1 MIKAVGNNI
10 NPFDP
15 TLMQKT
21 FTVLLLAAACTIF
34 PFTMMAQDSGS
45 SSSNISIT
53 ATARVVK
60 SIEMRTIRDMQFSE
74 VQPSQQQ
81 ISIDAITDANTGKMI
96 AIGNANARIR
106 VSFVRQRTLTHVSG
120 NGSLTFTYEVAGN
133 EQDDQASAE
142 LLQADNRDL
151 TLNNEGRY
159 YFWIGGQVNV
169 ENAKP
174 GNYNGDFTIEV
185 EYI

>member
-1 MIKAVGNNI
+1 M

-15 TLMQKT
+15 TLMQRIV
-21 FTVLLLAAACTIF
+21 TVLLLTTACTIF
-34 PFTMMAQDSGS
+34 PFKMIAQDSGTS
-45 SSSNISIT
+45 RISIT

-60 SIEMRTIRDMQFSE
+60 SIEMRTIRDMSFSP

-81 ISIDAITDANTGKMI
+81 ISINALNDANTGKMI
-96 AIGNANARIR
+96 AIGNANAQIR
-106 VSFVRQRTLTHVSG
+106 VSFVRQRTLTHASG
-120 NGSLTFTYEVAGN
+120 NGTLTFTYEIAGN
-133 EQDDQASAE
+133 DQDDQASAE

-151 TLNNEGRY
+151 TLNSEGRY